1 MTKRSLW
8 LLPLAATLLLT
19 GCAGNDNA
27 DPATVES
34 SPAPSQKQEQ
44 VSGKTLTAD
53 QVKDVVTKLVGADS
67 TAQVLDNEVMKPQ
80 LEQAKNM
87 TGSNGIK
94 PEECA
99 QQQEKYTVTDLTGT
113 VAASA
118 TIQGDSTGKVIQVFS
133 ITDAQTR
140 KNISEALK
148 LSDIEGCESISV
160 SVSGEAVNTDRQIL
174 DLDSTADQALT
185 MATQMKVGAEQHLNS
200 VAVQALD
207 GNNFV
212 LVTFSSGTVEAP
224 LLAGEAMKLTDQAF
238 AEIKSLQ

>member
-8 LLPLAATLLLT
+8 LLPLAAALILT
-19 GCAGNDNA
+19 GCSGSDNA
-27 DPATVES
+27 DPVTAES
-34 SPAPSQKQEQ
+34 SPAPSQKQDQ
-44 VSGKTLTAD
+44 TSGASLSAD
-53 QVKDVVTKLVGADS
+53 QVKDVVTKLVGEDS
-67 TAQVLDNEVMKPQ
+67 TAQILDNEVMKPQ
-80 LEQAKNM
+80 LENAKAM
-87 TGSNGIK
+87 EGSNGIK
-94 PEECA
+94 PEKCA
-99 QQQEKYTVTDLTGT
+99 KQQEEYTVTDLTGT

-118 TIQGDSTGKVIQVFS
+118 TVQGDSTGKVIQIFS

-160 SVSGEAVNTDRQIL
+160 SVSGQEVNTDRQIL

-185 MATQMKVGAEQHLNS
+185 MATQMKVGADEYLNS
-200 VAVQALD
+200 VAVQALE

-224 LLAGEAMKLTDQAF
+224 LLAGEAMKLADQAF